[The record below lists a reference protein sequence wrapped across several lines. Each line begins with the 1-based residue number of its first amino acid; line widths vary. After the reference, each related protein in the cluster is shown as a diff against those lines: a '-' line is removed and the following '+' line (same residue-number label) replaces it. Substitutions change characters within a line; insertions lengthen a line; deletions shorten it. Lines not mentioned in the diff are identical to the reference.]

1 MKILILALSG
11 IGDALMFTPA
21 IELMKKAMPDA
32 EIEALVMFKG
42 VGDIYER
49 NKYLNKVILF
59 DFMKEGGIKSVLF
72 LLGIRKK
79 YDISI
84 NVYPSN
90 RSEYNIINY
99 IVGARLRAGVKYLRK
114 DVGNLGWLN
123 NVRITENDS
132 VHNVISN
139 IRLVEKLLDK
149 KFNEEPGLDFTLSSD
164 DEIYA
169 EKILKK
175 LNIRDEDL
183 VVGFHP
189 GSATLKNHINRRWE
203 PEKFAALGRRL
214 IEEKGAKVLVFGG
227 PEESELKKN
236 IIGQIGSPNIIIVES
251 ENLAQSAAIMKRCNV
266 FVSND
271 SSLMHVA
278 SSLKLKVVS
287 IIGPTNPNYIHPW
300 KTEYRIVCLNLDCAP
315 CFYYSP
321 RPLTCVRTDVKYKC
335 IKELNV
341 DMVYV
346 AVEELLGK

>member
-1 MKILILALSG
+1 
-11 IGDALMFTPA
+11 
-21 IELMKKAMPDA
+21 
-32 EIEALVMFKG
+32 
-42 VGDIYER
+42 
-49 NKYLNKVILF
+49 
-59 DFMKEGGIKSVLF
+59 VLF
-72 LLGIRKK
+72 LWGIRKK

-90 RSEYNIINY
+90 RSEYNIINF

-114 DVGNLGWLN
+114 DVRNLGWLN

-149 KFNEEPGLDFTLSSD
+149 KFNEEPGLEFTLSSD

-169 EKILKK
+169 EKYLKK
-175 LNIRDEDL
+175 LNIRDENL

-236 IIGQIGSPNIIIVES
+236 IIGQIGLPNIIIVES

-300 KTEYRIVCLNLDCAP
+300 KTEHRIVCLNLDCAP